1 MRVDPAQQAAFRG
14 ANPGAAVTETDLLAL
29 SAGLVCTLVILWC
42 AWVVLHAYK
51 SWSAGAAPLA
61 EAAGHA
67 LRAVLVTVVVLAVV
81 TW

>member
-1 MRVDPAQQAAFRG
+1 MDPAQQAAFRG
-14 ANPGAAVTETDLLAL
+14 ANPGVAVTEADLLAL
-29 SAGLVCTLVILWC
+29 CAGMVCALVIVWC

-51 SWSAGAAPLA
+51 SWSGGGSPPG
-61 EAAGHA
+61 EAAGHV